1 MNSFERVYARLERRQ
16 RLLHGLSALSGTLL
30 ITLGLTAIAL
40 IVESMRIVPTL
51 SPVWWL
57 GGNLVLGGLA
67 FAWGWLR
74 HVNRTS
80 TIFRAD
86 RNAHCDEKLI
96 TLYELSLGQGPK
108 EFLPLLVS
116 RLETLRF
123 DLSTALPI
131 PQGERRRWL
140 GVLALALLCAGM
152 TSVVPPGGF
161 LWDDTPEGAVS
172 TQPPESAPISQVHT
186 AELLQAPP
194 TAIAEKLPA
203 LRSRLEQARAALAQN
218 PNDARARA
226 ILHQLQEEIRQE
238 QNRLLNLPPEEQP
251 SPPTAEKSS
260 DDASL
265 VENPSG
271 DVRPPDDSSPQ
282 GQSALDRLM
291 QALRELQ
298 GQAQGLSPEEMQ
310 KLLEQLQQ
318 KNPEAVSI
326 AQRALQTAQNDEEFS
341 KRLEEA
347 LKNLEARRDLHQQLE
362 QLQREAQ
369 SALAQ
374 SETARSDTQ
383 TPGSPESAQPSQEGT
398 QNSQETNSAESPE
411 GARQENAIS
420 KPSGGRGQAPLDPEA
435 VKDLPDLSQLR
446 ERTRSTSVPAPQ
458 EEQLEI
464 LFEIVSIGL
473 PQNPDTPGQ
482 SVPVQI
488 DYQKVEALIDALEIP
503 AELRE
508 AVRQYF
514 LSLAR
519 R

>member
-16 RLLHGLSALSGTLL
+16 RLLHGLGALSGTLL

-40 IVESMRIVPTL
+40 IVSRFVSPIP
-51 SPVWWL
+51 PVWWL
-57 GGNLVLGGLA
+57 GGNLVLAGLA
-67 FAWGWLR
+67 FAWGWFR
-74 HVNRTS
+74 PVNRTS
-80 TIFRAD
+80 TIWRAD

-96 TLYELSLGQGPK
+96 TLYELSRGQGPK

-116 RLETLRF
+116 RLETLRL

-131 PQGERRRWL
+131 EQSASRRWL
-140 GVLALALLCAGM
+140 GVLALALLCAGLA
-152 TSVVPPGGF
+152 SVVHPGGF
-161 LWDDTPEGAVS
+161 LWGDTSTVS
-172 TQPPESAPISQVHT
+172 TQPPESITTPHQEAQT
-186 AELLQAPP
+186 TELLP
-194 TAIAEKLPA
+194 TPLTAEKLSA
-203 LRSRLEQARAALAQN
+203 LRSRFEQARAALAQN

-226 ILHQLQEEIRQE
+226 VLHHLQEEIRQE
-238 QNRLLNLPPEEQP
+238 QNRLLNLPTEEP
-251 SPPTAEKSS
+251 APPAAPGKSG

-265 VENPSG
+265 VENPAG
-271 DVRPPDDSSPQ
+271 GPPDTTGSPQ
-282 GQSALDRLM
+282 GETALDRLM
-291 QALRELQ
+291 QALREIQ

-310 KLLEQLQQ
+310 RLLEQLRQQ
-318 KNPEAVSI
+318 NPEAVSI
-326 AQRALQTAQNDEEFS
+326 AQRALQTAQNDQEFS

-369 SALAQ
+369 SALSQ
-374 SETARSDTQ
+374 PETAHSDTQ
-383 TPGSPESAQPSQEGT
+383 TPGSPESSQPSQEGT
-398 QNSQETNSAESPE
+398 QNSQETNSAEFPQE
-411 GARQENAIS
+411 AREENALS

-446 ERTRSTSVPAPQ
+446 ERTRATSVPAP
-458 EEQLEI
+458 EEEHLEI

-482 SVPVQI
+482 PTLVQI

>member
-40 IVESMRIVPTL
+40 IVSVFVSPI

-57 GGNLVLGGLA
+57 GGNLVLASLA
-67 FAWGWLR
+67 FVWGWFRPLDM
-74 HVNRTS
+74 TS

-116 RLETLRF
+116 RLETLRL

-131 PQGERRRWL
+131 TERWRWL

-161 LWDDTPEGAVS
+161 LWGALSESTVS
-172 TQPPESAPISQVHT
+172 TRPSQSAPISQQEART
-186 AELLQAPP
+186 AELLQTPP

-238 QNRLLNLPPEEQP
+238 QNRLLNPPLDEQA
-251 SPPTAEKSS
+251 PPPAAEKSS

-265 VENPSG
+265 VEDPAG
-271 DVRPPDDSSPQ
+271 DVRTDRPPQ

-318 KNPEAVSI
+318 ENPEAVSI

-369 SALAQ
+369 SALSQ
-374 SETARSDTQ
+374 PEPPQTARSQ
-383 TPGSPESAQPSQEGT
+383 TPGSPDESAQPSQEGT
-398 QNSQETNSAESPE
+398 QDSQETDSEESPE
-411 GARQENAIS
+411 GARQENAR
-420 KPSGGRGQAPLDPEA
+420 PSGGRGQAPLDPEA

-458 EEQLEI
+458 EENLEI

-482 SVPVQI
+482 PTLVQI

-503 AELRE
+503 VELRE

>member
-16 RLLHGLSALSGTLL
+16 RLLHGLGAFSATLL
-30 ITLGLTAIAL
+30 ITLGVTAIAL
-40 IVESMRIVPTL
+40 IVSIFVSPI

-57 GGNLVLGGLA
+57 GGNLVLASLA
-67 FAWGWLR
+67 FVWGLLR
-74 HVNRTS
+74 PLDMTS

-96 TLYELSLGQGPK
+96 TLYELSLGQGPR
-108 EFLPLLVS
+108 EFLPLLAS
-116 RLETLRF
+116 RLETLRL

-131 PQGERRRWL
+131 EQSASRRWL
-140 GVLALALLCAGM
+140 GVLALALLCAGLQG
-152 TSVVPPGGF
+152 VVHPGGF
-161 LWDDTPEGAVS
+161 LGGDTSTVS
-172 TQPPESAPISQVHT
+172 TKPSESAPLSQQEART
-186 AELLQAPP
+186 AELLQTPP

-218 PNDARARA
+218 PNRARA
-226 ILHQLQEEIRQE
+226 MLHQLQEEIRQE
-238 QNRLLNLPPEEQP
+238 QNRLLNLPPEEQAP
-251 SPPTAEKSS
+251 PPPPTAEKSS

-265 VENPSG
+265 VEDSPG
-271 DVRPPDDSSPQ
+271 DVQTPEDRPPQ

-291 QALRELQ
+291 QTLRELQ
-298 GQAQGLSPEEMQ
+298 GQAQGLSPEELQ

-318 KNPEAVSI
+318 KNPGAASI
-326 AQRALQTAQNDEEFS
+326 AQRALQTAQNDQEFN
-341 KRLEEA
+341 KKLEEA

-369 SALAQ
+369 SALSQ
-374 SETARSDTQ
+374 PETARSDTQ
-383 TPGSPESAQPSQEGT
+383 MPGSPESAQPSQEGT
-398 QNSQETNSAESPE
+398 QNSQETNSEESPE
-411 GARQENAIS
+411 GARQENAVS
-420 KPSGGRGQAPLDPEA
+420 KPSGGRGKAPLDPQA

-446 ERTRSTSVPAPQ
+446 ERTRSTSVPAPD
-458 EEQLEI
+458 EEHLEI

-482 SVPVQI
+482 PAPVQI

-503 AELRE
+503 VELRE